1 MAFTKLE
8 LSQRALSIT
17 PNAIVPPRGVI
28 FGTVVFMAI
37 FGFFAW
43 LYTPNLVRDWMISQ
57 DPVVIQDARVS
68 NGECTTRQGVFVSC
82 SADVTYGA
90 RGNPYNRHIELAFLD
105 LHSGDYQV
113 DVVVNRNDPG
123 MATLSLGLDMLWSRT
138 ATLAVILLL
147 LLGAPII
154 GGGNI
159 LRARKAQRASTTP
172 ARLDLVPLHI
182 ANTQTR
188 RGVTVVNYHALLP
201 NGKQGPQGTATFAA
215 GEAPLTQFDD
225 KGKLIGVGVKHPDSP
240 LPALLDEGLAR
251 ISLTERERRE
261 ALAQLAVTAEA
272 APAAAPAKKRMPAP
286 LRVIL
291 GVVVM
296 LVVMAV
302 AAGGYWLWYVTSSNN
317 RFDALGMEI
326 NAILPEPLNAWG
338 CDQLQQRFMKERA
351 PFGCTAAD
359 HTSWK

>member
-8 LSQRALSIT
+8 LPQRALSIT

-90 RGNPYNRHIELAFLD
+90 RENPYNRHIELAFLD

-138 ATLAVILLL
+138 ATLAVILFFLAVG
-147 LLGAPII
+147 GADY
-154 GGGNI
+154 
-159 LRARKAQRASTTP
+159 RRRQYP
-172 ARLDLVPLHI
+172 ARAQSAACQHD
-182 ANTQTR
+182 ART
-188 RGVTVVNYHALLP
+188 A
-201 NGKQGPQGTATFAA
+201 GPC
-215 GEAPLTQFDD
+215 
-225 KGKLIGVGVKHPDSP
+225 
-240 LPALLDEGLAR
+240 
-251 ISLTERERRE
+251 
-261 ALAQLAVTAEA
+261 
-272 APAAAPAKKRMPAP
+272 AAAYCQYADK
-286 LRVIL
+286 
-291 GVVVM
+291 
-296 LVVMAV
+296 
-302 AAGGYWLWYVTSSNN
+302 
-317 RFDALGMEI
+317 
-326 NAILPEPLNAWG
+326 AWRHSG
-338 CDQLQQRFMKERA
+338 
-351 PFGCTAAD
+351 
-359 HTSWK
+359 